1 MNRHLEG
8 LNPEQKNAVEQ
19 TSGPLMIIAGAGTG
33 KTRVIT
39 HRIVHLITQ
48 GIEPGSILA
57 VTFTNKAAQ
66 EMKSRVESLLKEH
79 APHLYSIASIRPFM
93 STFHG
98 LGVKILKE
106 NARLTERQKY
116 FSIFDRDDSLSLIKQ
131 TLKELDIDP
140 KRYSPGL
147 LLSSISKQKGEG
159 VSAESFYEHAGDFF
173 SKMIASVWQRYEEKL
188 RKEQAFDFDDL
199 LLQTVLLFEKH
210 PDIAKGY
217 RDLWRHIHV
226 DEYQDTNIIQYRL
239 IQLLAGPERNICV
252 VGDHDQCIYTW
263 RSADMRNMKRFEEAF
278 PDVKIVTLEEN
289 YRSTQHILTAAN
301 QSIRLNTHRK
311 EKELFTK
318 GPEGERLKLY
328 SAIDGADE
336 ARYVAEKAEEYI
348 RQGIPAGEIAVLFR
362 ANFLSRVLEEA
373 FLAAKIPYQIVGTR
387 FFERKEVKD
396 MLSYIHASLNE
407 AGATHLTRIINVP
420 TRGIGKATL
429 LKVLAG
435 GEREL
440 PAGMQRKV
448 ADFKML
454 LQRIRETAI
463 REKPSETIKYILR
476 ESGLEKELKNGTD
489 DEQERLANIKE
500 LVSLASRYDG
510 FPPEEGILMLLEEA
524 SLISDQDTLKATEET
539 VKLMTIHAAKGLEFE
554 NVFIVGLE
562 EGLFPNERSE
572 MRETPEE
579 REEER
584 RLFYVA
590 LTRAKKI
597 AHLSYAHIRTIF
609 GSATVNIPSRFIS
622 DIDEKLIEDIT
633 PQDEWVPGKKG
644 LLDIDF

>member
-1 MNRHLEG
+1 
-8 LNPEQKNAVEQ
+8 
-19 TSGPLMIIAGAGTG
+19 
-33 KTRVIT
+33 
-39 HRIVHLITQ
+39 
-48 GIEPGSILA
+48 
-57 VTFTNKAAQ
+57 
-66 EMKSRVESLLKEH
+66 
-79 APHLYSIASIRPFM
+79 
-93 STFHG
+93 
-98 LGVKILKE
+98 
-106 NARLTERQKY
+106 
-116 FSIFDRDDSLSLIKQ
+116 
-131 TLKELDIDP
+131 
-140 KRYSPGL
+140 
-147 LLSSISKQKGEG
+147 
-159 VSAESFYEHAGDFF
+159 
-173 SKMIASVWQRYEEKL
+173 MIASVWQRYEEKL